1 MTHNDGKPEQSLAE
15 RIEAL
20 RRAATPPGKRLPSD
34 AAVATAIA
42 ARAGAS
48 LVDENTL
55 YRLRTG
61 RTVNPSMKVLKAL
74 ADHFQVSPGFFF
86 PGSVWGPEEHL
97 ALADALRSPQVR
109 RLCMRLGRLSSEELA
124 QVDRLLPDDG
134 T

>member
-1 MTHNDGKPEQSLAE
+1 MTHADGKPGQSLAE
-15 RIEAL
+15 RIETL
-20 RRAATPPGKRLPSD
+20 RRAVTPAGTRLPSD
-34 AAVATAIA
+34 ASVATAIA

-48 LVDENTL
+48 LIDENTL

-86 PGSVWGPEEHL
+86 PGSTWGPEEHL

-109 RLCMRLGRLSSEELA
+109 RLCMRLGRMSSDELA
-124 QVDRLLPDDG
+124 QVDQLLLGSDV
-134 T
+134 

>member
-1 MTHNDGKPEQSLAE
+1 MTHADGKPGQSLAE
-15 RIEAL
+15 RIETL
-20 RRAATPPGKRLPSD
+20 RRAVTPVGARLPSD
-34 AAVATAIA
+34 ASVATAIA

-48 LVDENTL
+48 LIDENTL

-97 ALADALRSPQVR
+97 ALANALQSAQVR
-109 RLCMRLGRLSSEELA
+109 RLCMRLGRMSSEELA
-124 QVDRLLPDDG
+124 QVDQLLHG
-134 T
+134 RNV

>member
-1 MTHNDGKPEQSLAE
+1 MTDDGRPEQSLAE

-20 RRAATPPGKRLPSD
+20 RRAATPVGKRLPSD

-48 LVDENTL
+48 LIDENTL

-61 RTVNPSMKVLKAL
+61 RSVNPSMKVLKAL
-74 ADHFQVSPGFFF
+74 ADHFEVSPGFFF
-86 PGSVWGPEEHL
+86 PGSVWGPEEHM
-97 ALADALRSPQVR
+97 ALADALRSQQVR
-109 RLCMRLGRLSSEELA
+109 HLCVRLGRLSPEELA
-124 QVDRLLPDDG
+124 QVDRLLPSEE